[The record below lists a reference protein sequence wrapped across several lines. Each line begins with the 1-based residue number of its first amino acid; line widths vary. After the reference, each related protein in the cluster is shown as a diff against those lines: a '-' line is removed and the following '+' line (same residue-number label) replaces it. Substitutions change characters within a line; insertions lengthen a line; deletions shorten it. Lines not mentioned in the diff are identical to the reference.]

1 MLDFDSNALYE
12 ALKDVCDLTNTTITL
27 YDDNKNDLFS
37 YEPSPPRGPFVKKY
51 TLSKRFQTNAN
62 AVTRKP
68 STKPQKAR
76 IYTNAIWA

>member
-27 YDDNKNDLFS
+27 YDDNKNSLFS
-37 YEPSPPRGPFVKKY
+37 YEPPPRVPFVKKY
-51 TLSKRFQTNAN
+51 TLSQRFQTNAT
-62 AVTRKP
+62 AVIRKP
-68 STKPQKAR
+68 STKHQKAC